1 MVRILCQG
9 VLMWCKKLYNLE
21 IIRPPLLFV
30 AGLFPFVMV
39 VQAKQLAQHSSIT
52 FGFGETHKY

>member
-1 MVRILCQG
+1 
-9 VLMWCKKLYNLE
+9 MWCKKLYTLE